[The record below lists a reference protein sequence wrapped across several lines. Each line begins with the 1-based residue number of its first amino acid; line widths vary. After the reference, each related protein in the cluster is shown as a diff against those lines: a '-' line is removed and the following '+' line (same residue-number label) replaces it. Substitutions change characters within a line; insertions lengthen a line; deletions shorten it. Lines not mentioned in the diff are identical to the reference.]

1 MKAENP
7 GSDWNPNQPA
17 SRCPGC
23 GLPLEDWPE
32 RGAACSNPEYCCDD
46 CAGGIKCSCADKH
59 LGAVSA

>member
-1 MKAENP
+1 MAEELTP
-7 GSDWNPNQPA
+7 

-32 RGAACSNPEYCCDD
+32 RGVAHAGQQYCCDD
-46 CAGGIKCSCADKH
+46 CAEGYKCSCADKH